1 MIMKKAAIAAAV
13 VLVLVGCGGHKVPV
27 AQRGLVTQAIK
38 RFKGINRFRTATQ
51 TGPEWAID
59 LRNVIVHRHGGVE
72 KLRVPVAISN
82 VLGGLSTGPSSFF
95 DYQRADGTRQVIAME
110 GTRIYRFTGVPLVG
124 LEIDNNAG
132 NAGTWSAVQS
142 NNLLFMANGT
152 RMLKWDGTNLQG
164 WGIVAPI
171 TAPVFSVSR
180 NIVTAVR
187 TANVVTLTSA
197 AVAPDY
203 PLIPRVGDIIAVT
216 GVVDSSFNGN
226 FIVASVPSSI
236 VVTYNQTAGDA
247 SSNGGDFEFFGATQS
262 YAIDPVGIPGLSRVG
277 SVVTIDTT
285 LDNPFQ
291 VGDQIEITG
300 ASDASFNGTFVV
312 LTKPN
317 NQQSTHTQIGADATS
332 GDGTM
337 RGLLNAVDGIRY
349 RYSYVNSVTG
359 HVGPPSPPSVLSILG
374 SFMRF
379 KSTPVVSAD
388 AQVDNMRWTR
398 TIDGG
403 GDYFFVV
410 DILDSVDSG
419 RLDDGR
425 ADILL
430 NKGIRAQFLNEPPPV
445 GFFLAKSAGRIFVLR
460 LASAR
465 HDIAYSGYERILD
478 GRPEEAF
485 PPSNRLRLAIGAD
498 EIRGG
503 GVIQAGIIAFSK
515 SNEMF
520 MYRGIPEDVTT
531 DEPIAFAA
539 ILEQLPWDIGSASGH
554 AIKSTPYGL
563 AWYGADNKVYVYN
576 GEGEPIDMSEGIY
589 PLLRQV
595 TPSARANSR
604 AAFFRWLESDWY
616 ALLVPVNG
624 SATLNR
630 IFLFDMTNDESN
642 VGILVLDIAADS
654 IGIIETA
661 DGDRRLV
668 IGQGGLLKE
677 LAVGSY
683 TDLGI
688 TTTPSGTSD
697 TLAAWYR
704 TGYFGNETP
713 QAMKMWRFIN
723 TVVDQGGFR
732 QDLYFVDRS
741 STLLNPL
748 IITGN
753 EVIGEQVVANRK
765 AKRMSVLTNFPGDDV
780 TAAMLEMSV
789 SHIPVSER

>member
-1 MIMKKAAIAAAV
+1 M
-13 VLVLVGCGGHKVPV
+13 PV
-27 AQRGLVTQAIK
+27 AARGLVTQAIK

-59 LRNVIVHRHGGVE
+59 LRNVIIHRHGGVE
-72 KLRVPVAISN
+72 KLRVPVAISD

-110 GTRIYRFTGVPLVG
+110 GTRIYRFAGTPLVG

-142 NNLLFMANGT
+142 NNLLFMMNGT
-152 RMLKWDGTNLQG
+152 RALKWDGTNLQN
-164 WGIVAPI
+164 WGIVAPVN
-171 TAPVFSVSR
+171 APDWALENGVVIGSTIGTQSLTR
-180 NIVTAVR
+180 A
-187 TANVVTLTSA
+187 ANVVTVNLNSNS
-197 AVAPDY
+197 Y
-203 PLIPRVGDIIAVT
+203 YLEVGDIIKVT
-216 GVVDSSFNGN
+216 GVT
-226 FIVASVPSSI
+226 P
-236 VVTYNQTAGDA
+236 
-247 SSNGGDFEFFGATQS
+247 
-262 YAIDPVGIPGLSRVG
+262 
-277 SVVTIDTT
+277 
-285 LDNPFQ
+285 
-291 VGDQIEITG
+291 
-300 ASDASFNGTFVV
+300 ASFNGTFAVASRVDGHIDSQFTYNQTGSNESASVQGSVSRRTSPQNNTVATLTRADGVV
-312 LTKPN
+312 SVVQGVN
-317 NQQSTHTQIGADATS
+317 NGVQLVVGETVEINGAADSDFDGIFIVDTVTDAINWTYIQTDKADASTT
-332 GDGTM
+332 GGKTRTPVTLPDG
-337 RGLLNAVDGIRY
+337 RSWRYAFKNA
-349 RYSYVNSVTG
+349 VTG
-359 HVGPPSPPSVLSILG
+359 HVGPPSPTGDIASLKAGPNTSFHHYYLEGDDGSVDSQI
-374 SFMRF
+374 
-379 KSTPVVSAD
+379 D
-388 AQVDNMRWTR
+388 AIVWYD
-398 TIDGG
+398 TINGG
-403 GDYFFVV
+403 GDPFFAEE
-410 DILDSVDSG
+410 LSG
-419 RLDDGR
+419 ASKHFYRDRLPD
-425 ADILL
+425 LNL

-445 GFFLAKSAGRIFVLR
+445 GFFLAKSAGRIFILR
-460 LASAR
+460 LAAAR
-465 HDIAYSGYERILD
+465 HDIAYTGYERILD
-478 GRPEEAF
+478 GRPEESV

-503 GVIQAGIIAFSK
+503 GAIQAGIVAFSK

-520 MYRGIPEDVTT
+520 MYRGVPEDVTT

-539 ILEQLPWDIGSASGH
+539 ILEQLPWDIGCASGH
-554 AIKSTPYGL
+554 TVKSTPYGL

-595 TPSARANSR
+595 TASARANSR

-624 SATLNR
+624 SSTLNR

-642 VGILVLDIAADS
+642 VGILVLDINADS

-688 TTTPSGTSD
+688 TTTPGQTAGN
-697 TLAAWYR
+697 LAAWHR

-723 TVVDQGGFR
+723 TVLDQGGFT
-732 QDLYFVDRS
+732 QDLYFVDRT
-741 STLLNPL
+741 STLLAPL

-753 EVIGEQVVANRK
+753 EVIDEQVVANRK
-765 AKRMSVLTNFPGDDV
+765 AKRMSVLTTFPVQDV
-780 TAAMLEMSV
+780 TATMLEMSV